1 MFTRLLTTVSI
12 PVLLG
17 AAACTAEP
25 SGVEEKSA
33 AVEVCSEDDPADACE
48 YVGLTG
54 LQTAIDA
61 SSPGDQ
67 IMMQAGTYRP
77 VSYRDVPFQELQ
89 VRGAVVIGGKTL
101 EIVAEPG
108 ARISGSADFPSSA
121 LVIEDST
128 VQITGLTISGF
139 HYAEAEDDIYDG
151 HGIFT
156 INSDVT
162 LNSVTIER
170 VAKMALTGREDG
182 RITAKN
188 LVIDHSHLGVWLE
201 ETATIDMTDSQII
214 FSESAAVAAYGNAS
228 AVVSDS
234 VVESNQDDG
243 LYTEDNARIISR
255 NSALLDNSPFG
266 ARAAG
271 NSLITVCGGSISG
284 NAEAFGEE
292 EAGRVIHDDGEA
304 CKPV

>member
-1 MFTRLLTTVSI
+1 MFTRFLTTVSI

-17 AAACTAEP
+17 AAACTAEH
-25 SGVEEKSA
+25 SAGEEKSA
-33 AVEVCSEDDPADACE
+33 VVQVCSEDSPADACE
-48 YVGLTG
+48 YLGLAG
-54 LQTAIDA
+54 LQAAIDA
-61 SSPGDQ
+61 SNSGDQ
-67 IMMQAGTYRP
+67 IVMHAGIYRP
-77 VSYRDVPFQELQ
+77 ISYRDVPFQELQ
-89 VRGAVVIGGKTL
+89 VRGAVVIDGKTL
-101 EIVAEPG
+101 EIAAEPG

-128 VQITGLTISGF
+128 VQITGLTISEF

-162 LNSVTIER
+162 LNSITIER

-182 RITAKN
+182 RITAKD

-201 ETATIDMTDSQII
+201 ETSAMDMTDSRII
-214 FSESAAVAAYGNAS
+214 SSESAAVAAYGNAS
-228 AVVSDS
+228 AVISDS
-234 VVESNQDDG
+234 IVEGNQDDG
-243 LYTEDNARIISR
+243 LYTEDDAKIMSR
-255 NSALLDNSPFG
+255 NSTLLDNSPFG

-271 NSLITVCGGSISG
+271 NSLITVCGGSVSG

-292 EAGRVIHDDGEA
+292 EAGRVIHDDAEA